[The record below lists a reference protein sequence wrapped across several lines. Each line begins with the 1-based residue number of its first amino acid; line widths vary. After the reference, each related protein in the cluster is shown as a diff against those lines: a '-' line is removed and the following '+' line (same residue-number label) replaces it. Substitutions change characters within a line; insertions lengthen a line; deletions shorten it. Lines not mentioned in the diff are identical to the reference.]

1 MQIGLPLNG
10 STLLWRSNPLFFT
23 TKRRE
28 EEKIKE
34 KQNNPQK
41 LYIMVSETSAS
52 SFPWKV
58 VVGSAVA
65 VGGAYVLYKTF
76 GADETAANPR
86 TPAAAAA
93 APPPLSSKSSSQ
105 PHSAGVTA
113 AVPPPPVEKEE
124 RHAPPSAPAV
134 PAEQS
139 HGRSRSHTRTYTRY
153 LSLSNA
159 PNPPPTRRKV

>member
-1 MQIGLPLNG
+1 
-10 STLLWRSNPLFFT
+10 
-23 TKRRE
+23 
-28 EEKIKE
+28 
-34 KQNNPQK
+34 
-41 LYIMVSETSAS
+41 MVSETSTS

-93 APPPLSSKSSSQ
+93 AAAPPLSSKSSSQ

-124 RHAPPSAPAV
+124 RPAPPSAPAV

-153 LSLSNA
+153 LSLS
-159 PNPPPTRRKV
+159 TRRKV